1 MALCVDLSPL
11 LVLLT
16 YLLNSLIGWTR
27 DLRCCSIPRAELTA
41 TLISLLLPDT
51 ATLKEITL
59 PDNNNGISTV
69 FFY

>member
-16 YLLNSLIGWTR
+16 YLLNSLILWTR
-27 DLRCCSIPRAELTA
+27 DLRCSRPRAVLTA
-41 TLISLLLPDT
+41 TLVPLLLPDT
-51 ATLKEITL
+51 AALKEITL
-59 PDNNNGISTV
+59 PDNNLGIMYYG